1 MLLEGCGFSQNIVL
15 LPSFIYSFIVGWL
28 LLFCSLNLRM
38 LLSPQWPKW
47 AVQTFVCSRHDTV
60 QFSLRSGRS
69 KLCYHLLHFPNVHLF
84 TFSVLHGFRLSST
97 ALLLHQAIFGAS
109 FTQKPKLCINT
120 IPCKLSWRL
129 DACGSIALWFRWL
142 MKLLG
147 TAAGGKLLITSHNYP
162 GLSQTFNPTTHISTW
177 KSIA

>member
-1 MLLEGCGFSQNIVL
+1 MLLEGGGFSQSIVL

-38 LLSPQWPKW
+38 LLSQWPKW

-97 ALLLHQAIFGAS
+97 AFWLQQAIFGAS

-120 IPCKLSWRL
+120 IPCKLSRRP

-142 MKLLG
+142 MKLLDSCWWQ
-147 TAAGGKLLITSHNYP
+147 AAHHFP
-162 GLSQTFNPTTHISTW
+162 QLSRSESDI
-177 KSIA
+177 

>member
-1 MLLEGCGFSQNIVL
+1 MLLEGGGFSQNIVL

-38 LLSPQWPKW
+38 LPSPQWPKW

-97 ALLLHQAIFGAS
+97 AFWLHQTIFGAS

-142 MKLLG
+142 MKLLDSCWWQ
-147 TAAGGKLLITSHNYP
+147 AAHHFP
-162 GLSQTFNPTTHISTW
+162 QLSRSESDI
-177 KSIA
+177 